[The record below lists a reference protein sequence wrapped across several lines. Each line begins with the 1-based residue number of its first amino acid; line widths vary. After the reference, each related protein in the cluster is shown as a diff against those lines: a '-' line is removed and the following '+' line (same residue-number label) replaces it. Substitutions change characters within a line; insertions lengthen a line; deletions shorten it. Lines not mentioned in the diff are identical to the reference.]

1 VVRPSTNPRNEQMN
15 TPCPLGSIEWP
26 QRPPY
31 LIRERVFWLLRSIY
45 ATASLLKFARAK
57 TSRPVLNAGSQWKE
71 GLEGEDGNAVTSPVL
86 IGRGDRRGA
95 FAYANDR

>member
-1 VVRPSTNPRNEQMN
+1 MN

-31 LIRERVFWLLRSIY
+31 LIRERGFWLLRSIY

-71 GLEGEDGNAVTSPVL
+71 GLEGEDGKAVTSPVL
-86 IGRGDRRGA
+86 KDAGTGGEHSPTPTTDRARPSFRA
-95 FAYANDR
+95 VDH